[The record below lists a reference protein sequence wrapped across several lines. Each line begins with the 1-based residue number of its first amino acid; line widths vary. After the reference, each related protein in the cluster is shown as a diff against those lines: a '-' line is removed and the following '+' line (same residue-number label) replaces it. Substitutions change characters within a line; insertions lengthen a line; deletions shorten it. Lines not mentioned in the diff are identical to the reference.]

1 MSDYVKKDLID
12 NFHFRSEKIIVT
24 PEGAPQKSLP
34 YPGLKYK
41 LREFGLT
48 RPYLIY
54 VGNAYPHKNLER
66 LIKAFE
72 ILISDLKKDFQLALV
87 GEEDY
92 FYERLQAEARDSV
105 LSEPSIFERLV
116 FTDFV
121 ADEDL
126 WLLYQNAALY
136 VFPSLCEGFGLPPL
150 EAMSQGV
157 PVVCSNATCLPEI
170 LGEAAI
176 YFDPFNPRDMAEKIN
191 QVLNSESLS
200 RALVKTGF
208 EQIKKYDWRKMGEET
223 LKVYGDIKF

>member
-1 MSDYVKKDLID
+1 MIR
-12 NFHFRSEKIIVT
+12 NFHFRPEKIIVT

-34 YPGLKYK
+34 FPGLKYK
-41 LREFGLT
+41 LSEFGLT
-48 RPYLIY
+48 KHYLIY
-54 VGNAYPHKNLER
+54 VGNAYPHKNLEG
-66 LIKAFE
+66 LIRAFE

-92 FYERLQAEARDSV
+92 FYERLQEEAKDSI
-105 LSEPSIFERLV
+105 LSEPEIFERLL

-126 WLLYQNAALY
+126 WILYQNAALY

-157 PVVCSNATCLPEI
+157 PVVCSSATCLPEV

-176 YFDPFNPRDMAEKIN
+176 YFDPLSPRDMAEKIN
-191 QVLNSESLS
+191 QVLDSENL
-200 RALVKTGF
+200 RRDLINRGF
-208 EQIKKYDWRKMGEET
+208 EQIKKYSWRKMGEET
-223 LKVYGDIKF
+223 LKIYLGSRA